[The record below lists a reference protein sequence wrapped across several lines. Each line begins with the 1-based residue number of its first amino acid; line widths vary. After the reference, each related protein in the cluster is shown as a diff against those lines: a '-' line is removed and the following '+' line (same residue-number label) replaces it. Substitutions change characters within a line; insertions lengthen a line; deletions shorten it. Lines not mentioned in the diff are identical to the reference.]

1 MQRLLLA
8 AKWLWIILLTAGV
21 AWYLTQNFADVF
33 VELQK
38 ISVPHVLASVLLL
51 LTGRLLIV
59 QLVQESLAVV
69 GHERPYRAVFQ
80 IVALSELGKYLPG
93 GIWHFVGRAAY
104 YRQDGLTIKEATR
117 AMFLEIIW
125 LVVSSALG
133 GCILLLRYNATLNNF
148 VIIMAFI
155 TLWLVVITFT
165 LRRSKAKLKS
175 RRIFY
180 LFLLQVGVWLSLG
193 MSYWV
198 LLPHPSNVD
207 LTLTLGAFA
216 ISWLVGFLTILAPGG
231 IGTREAAITALM
243 LPVFAA
249 QTTLI
254 LASIHRLLW
263 IGVEILMGLV
273 AIFIR
278 RNIIH
283 PPVSE

>member
-1 MQRLLLA
+1 MQRLLQA

-21 AWYLTQNFADVF
+21 VWYLTQNFADVF

-38 ISVPHVLASVLLL
+38 ISVPRVLVSGLLL
-51 LTGRLLIV
+51 LTGRLLIIL
-59 QLVQESLAVV
+59 LVQESLAAV
-69 GHERPYRAVFQ
+69 GHEKPYRDVFQ

-133 GCILLLRYNATLNNF
+133 GCILLLRYKASPSSLLLIAGF
-148 VIIMAFI
+148 IM
-155 TLWLVVITFT
+155 LWLVVIAFT
-165 LRRSKAKLKS
+165 LRQSKAKLKPS
-175 RRIFY
+175 RVFY
-180 LFLLQVGVWLSLG
+180 LFLLQIGVWLSLG
-193 MSYWV
+193 LSYWV
-198 LLPHPSNVD
+198 LLPHPPNAD
-207 LTLTLGAFA
+207 ITLTLSAFA
-216 ISWLVGFLTILAPGG
+216 ISWLIGFLTILAPGG

-243 LPVFAA
+243 LPLFAA

-278 RNIIH
+278 RNIVAL
-283 PPVSE
+283 PVRE